1 MPAGRIDPRK
11 RHNSPTAPRSNTARY
26 HWICRDLWIGFLCD
40 MWIGFVCDGNLYFLK
55 SNCFW
60 TQFCKMP
67 VTWICISDLWLCCIS
82 RFVSEIGL
90 RRYKSC
96 HLVWNSFRISGK
108 NISISLKG
116 YYCHGALLL
125 LLTKITSIWEFV
137 IFIMFNIIILCFC
150 NSVHKVDRFLHFPLV
165 DRFFHWW
172 IAFCIFPLEQDTCL
186 ISMHG
191 MVGV

>member
-1 MPAGRIDPRK
+1 MPAGRIDPRE

-40 MWIGFVCDGNLYFLK
+40 MWTGFVCDGKLYFLK

-67 VTWICISDLWLCCIS
+67 VTWICISDLWLCCCIS

-137 IFIMFNIIILCFC
+137 IFIKCYYVFAILYT
-150 NSVHKVDRFLHFPLV
+150 R
-165 DRFFHWW
+165 W
-172 IAFCIFPLEQDTCL
+172 IDFCIFPSWIDF
-186 ISMHG
+186 SPG
-191 MVGV
+191 G